1 MMDHMQI
8 WRDGLWTRNPGLI
21 QLLGL
26 CPLLAV
32 SNTLDNAVGLAMATV
47 AVLVL
52 SNASISLIRTTVAEH
67 IRLPVFVL
75 IIAALT
81 TCAELIIAALDYSLY
96 QSLGIFLPLIVTNCL
111 ILGRAEALARREPV
125 WISTLDGLAQGMG
138 FALVLICLGAVREWA
153 SDTLI
158 LAALPPGAFIA
169 LGLLVALHRALSRWI
184 DSRRP
189 GLAARN
195 ARSRRVRTTGDIT

>member
-1 MMDHMQI
+1 MDHIQI

-189 GLAARN
+189 RLAAPN

>member
-1 MMDHMQI
+1 MSARTI
-8 WRDGLWTRNPGLI
+8 WAKGLWTQNPGLV

-32 SNTLDNAVGLAMATV
+32 SNTFENALGLGLATLF
-47 AVLVL
+47 VLVL
-52 SNASISLIRTTVAEH
+52 SNASISLIRSLVPDA

-75 IIAALT
+75 VIAALT
-81 TCAELIIAALDYSLY
+81 TCAELLVQALHYPLY

-111 ILGRAEALARREPV
+111 ILGRAEALARRESILV
-125 WISTLDGLAQGMG
+125 STLDGLAQGLG
-138 FALVLICLGAVREWA
+138 FLWVLVVLGILREAL

-169 LGLLVALHRALSRWI
+169 LGLLVALHRVLHSFLRAQRQTTPTEDI
-184 DSRRP
+184 
-189 GLAARN
+189 A
-195 ARSRRVRTTGDIT
+195 SRRVRTTGDVT